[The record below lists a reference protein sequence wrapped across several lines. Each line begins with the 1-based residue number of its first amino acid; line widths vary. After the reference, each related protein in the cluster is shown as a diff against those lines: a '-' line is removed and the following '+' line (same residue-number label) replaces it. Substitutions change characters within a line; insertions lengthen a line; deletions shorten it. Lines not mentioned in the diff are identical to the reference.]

1 MVNEESN
8 KIWEERLTA
17 LEEKV
22 TNLKERGGMLSGGDI
37 RTRIIC
43 KEEVDKYLKLFERR
57 DWDGIANRSWK
68 QVNQSGPAGPGW
80 EKRFVITNYNEMNV
94 TPFSYDLSLG
104 DQVFSIQKPKMGL
117 VALKEEMPYP
127 LKPGETVVVITA
139 EKVAIPHAYSATVW
153 PRFKMVKQGVFQ
165 SMVKIDPTWYGKL
178 AVAMINLSPATVE
191 LKLGEAFST
200 LLFYELSEPSDV
212 DLWKLEAMQK
222 MGIEVVEEIPKEFKG
237 DIDKIDNH
245 IFSSKELRGY
255 CYVRDQSIVAW
266 GIKREQVEALKDYF
280 ADERW
285 CDSVDR
291 LAKKWTNK
299 LHANG
304 KRMIV
309 MPALGMENL
318 WDIVKGLKDE
328 GYIKEED
335 IRGMTLESNDALI
348 SAAMKYGEPFDIFAR
363 IPDTIVKRIED
374 ETIPKIEAE
383 IQSKIQ
389 TRVIVLVFSLFG
401 FISLVLTILVMLWR
415 LGGKDFLEKFSNWP
429 GLYAV
434 LTIGGAVFG
443 LGFLSVGLIWIRSVK
458 RGVGRVR
465 SNLDKQR
472 LEIEQRKE
480 EFEKRRE
487 AWSRKER
494 KWENKQAVN
503 MKKFKK
509 SMKKLLSKSKSK
521 KDKQGEVGD
530 DEGMI

>member
-1 MVNEESN
+1 MAED
-8 KIWEERLTA
+8 KKTPEERIAA
-17 LEEKV
+17 LEGEINK
-22 TNLKERGGMLSGGDI
+22 LKKRGGMLSGGHI
-37 RTRIIC
+37 RDRVLTG
-43 KEEVDKYLKLFERR
+43 ENADKYLKYFEERQ
-57 DWDGIANRSWK
+57 WEEMSNWWKTKEGNKDGWK
-68 QVNQSGPAGPGW
+68 
-80 EKRFVITNYNEMNV
+80 KRFVITNYNEMNV

-104 DQVFSIQKPKMGL
+104 DQVFSIQKPKTGL

-127 LKPGETVVVITA
+127 LKAGETVVVITA

-178 AVAMINLSPATVE
+178 AVAMINLSPATVK
-191 LKLGEAFST
+191 LKIGEAFAT

-222 MGIEVVEEIPKEFKG
+222 MSIEVVEEIPKEFKD

-266 GIKREQVEALKDYF
+266 GIKREQVEALKDYL

-285 CDSVDR
+285 YDSVDR

-299 LHANG
+299 LHPNG
-304 KRMIV
+304 NRMIV
-309 MPALGMENL
+309 MPALGMESL

-363 IPDTIVKRIED
+363 IPDTIIERIEE

-383 IQSKIQ
+383 VESKIQ
-389 TRVIVLVFSLFG
+389 IRVVLLVFSMFG
-401 FISLVLTILVMLWR
+401 FISLVIAIIVMMWR
-415 LGGKDFLEKFSNWP
+415 VGGQENFIEKFTNWI
-429 GLYAV
+429 GLGATV
-434 LTIGGAVFG
+434 GAIGGITG
-443 LGFLSVGLIWIRSVK
+443 LGFLALILMTHRRDRQISHRAKRQEKKWRKNIKKEQKARKDSETKLKKQVK
-458 RGVGRVR
+458 ELR
-465 SNLDKQR
+465 
-472 LEIEQRKE
+472 
-480 EFEKRRE
+480 
-487 AWSRKER
+487 
-494 KWENKQAVN
+494 QAVKE
-503 MKKFKK
+503 MKATQKEVEEAGKK
-509 SMKKLLSKSKSK
+509 EPGEKLK
-521 KDKQGEVGD
+521 V
-530 DEGMI
+530 